1 MKKLLV
7 VDDEKNIRTL
17 YKEVFEKDGYEVIL
31 ASTGKDCLE
40 KIKNTSGLDL
50 LVLDIKLPDINGME
64 ILAELSK
71 AKNKIPVILNSAY
84 VGYENDPNA
93 WLAEKY
99 IIKSGDLSELKEKV
113 KEVLGGKK

>member
-1 MKKLLV
+1 MVLLV

-31 ASTGKDCLE
+31 ASNGKECLE
-40 KIKNTSGLDL
+40 KIKDTPAVDL

-64 ILAELSK
+64 ILGELSK
-71 AKNKIPVILNSAY
+71 AKSKVPVILNSAY

-99 IIKSGDLSELKEKV
+99 IVKSGDLTELKEKI
-113 KEVLGGKK
+113 KEVLGRQK